1 MGFGKGGVNRPST
14 GSFCTR
20 KQQKKG
26 SKHGPASTPAQP
38 RPKRKAA
45 PATLVDK
52 HADEDGLVEQLAIAI
67 DEAETRVAIKVLFVQ
82 QHKEPDESQWHGS
95 DGCVPQIAEAVG
107 CHPDTV
113 VSTLTRIVAAR
124 DAGEDVDVAV
134 RAAGSGGHN
143 KKIRLGTA
151 AADELIGGLEGGFG

>member
-1 MGFGKGGVNRPST
+1 MIFRFPVLSPSDSQHDLSVRFTNLKILRLQFAAAAVGFGKGGVNRPGT

-20 KQQKKG
+20 QQEKKG

-107 CHPDTV
+107 CHPNTP
-113 VSTLTRIVAAR
+113 TRSSAR
-124 DAGEDVDVAV
+124 
-134 RAAGSGGHN
+134 
-143 KKIRLGTA
+143 
-151 AADELIGGLEGGFG
+151 